1 MYKQLII
8 ARKDLNM
15 SPGKLAAQ
23 VSHASIAFLLEKI
36 LWGSKEVVRER
47 DGIMYHMDISL
58 DTDLFHDWITG
69 AETKVV
75 CRAKNKDDLLRA
87 VEAAKELGMEEY
99 KDYFLIYDACRTEL
113 EKESPEGTLTCI
125 GFRPMEAEEIDINY
139 TIKGYFCPNCGEKM
153 SLAFHLFFVI
163 EIESAIQI
171 LKWRG
176 RTNLR
181 KNFQFFPKYTLPF
194 HMVKC

>member
-1 MYKQLII
+1 M
-8 ARKDLNM
+8 
-15 SPGKLAAQ
+15 
-23 VSHASIAFLLEKI
+23 
-36 LWGSKEVVRER
+36 VRER

-113 EKESPEGTLTCI
+113 EKESPTCI
-125 GFRPMEAEEIDINY
+125 GFRPMEAEEIQLY
-139 TIKGYFCPNCGEKM
+139 
-153 SLAFHLFFVI
+153 H
-163 EIESAIQI
+163 
-171 LKWRG
+171 
-176 RTNLR
+176 
-181 KNFQFFPKYTLPF
+181 
-194 HMVKC
+194 

>member
-1 MYKQLII
+1 
-8 ARKDLNM
+8 M

-58 DTDLFHDWITG
+58 DTDLFHDWI
-69 AETKVV
+69 TKVV

-125 GFRPMEAEEIDINY
+125 GFRPMEAEEIEISIIPLRD
-139 TIKGYFCPNCGEKM
+139 TVEK
-153 SLAFHLFFVI
+153 
-163 EIESAIQI
+163 
-171 LKWRG
+171 R
-176 RTNLR
+176 
-181 KNFQFFPKYTLPF
+181 
-194 HMVKC
+194 

>member
-15 SPGKLAAQ
+15 FPM
-23 VSHASIAFLLEKI
+23 LLLLFFQRKYFGEAK
-36 LWGSKEVVRER
+36 KQYV
-47 DGIMYHMDISL
+47 YHN
-58 DTDLFHDWITG
+58 WIIE

-75 CRAKNKDDLLRA
+75 CRAKNKNDLLRA

-125 GFRPMEAEEIDINY
+125 GFRPMEAEEMDRMEN
-139 TIKGYFCPNCGEKM
+139 G
-153 SLAFHLFFVI
+153 LL
-163 EIESAIQI
+163 
-171 LKWRG
+171 
-176 RTNLR
+176 
-181 KNFQFFPKYTLPF
+181 
-194 HMVKC
+194 

>member
-58 DTDLFHDWITG
+58 DTDLFHDWIT
-69 AETKVV
+69 KVV

-125 GFRPMEAEEIDINY
+125 GFRPMEAEEIIPLRDIFAL
-139 TIKGYFCPNCGEKM
+139 TVEK
-153 SLAFHLFFVI
+153 
-163 EIESAIQI
+163 
-171 LKWRG
+171 R
-176 RTNLR
+176 
-181 KNFQFFPKYTLPF
+181 
-194 HMVKC
+194 

>member
-15 SPGKLAAQ
+15 SPGKLAPCFYCF
-23 VSHASIAFLLEKI
+23 SFGKDSL
-36 LWGSKEVVRER
+36 VVRER

-58 DTDLFHDWITG
+58 DTDWITG

-113 EKESPEGTLTCI
+113 EKRES
-125 GFRPMEAEEIDINY
+125 
-139 TIKGYFCPNCGEKM
+139 
-153 SLAFHLFFVI
+153 
-163 EIESAIQI
+163 
-171 LKWRG
+171 
-176 RTNLR
+176 
-181 KNFQFFPKYTLPF
+181 
-194 HMVKC
+194 

>member
-15 SPGKLAAQ
+15 SPGKLA
-23 VSHASIAFLLEKI
+23 HASIAFLLEKI

-69 AETKVV
+69 AETKV
-75 CRAKNKDDLLRA
+75 DLLRA

-125 GFRPMEAEEIDINY
+125 GFRPMEAEEIG
-139 TIKGYFCPNCGEKM
+139 K
-153 SLAFHLFFVI
+153 
-163 EIESAIQI
+163 
-171 LKWRG
+171 
-176 RTNLR
+176 
-181 KNFQFFPKYTLPF
+181 KYQLY
-194 HMVKC
+194 H

>member
-58 DTDLFHDWITG
+58 DRDLFHNWV
-69 AETKVV
+69 AESETKVV
-75 CRAKNKDDLLRA
+75 CGARNKERLLQA
-87 VEAAKELGMEEY
+87 VEMAKELGMEEN
-99 KDYFLIYDACRTEL
+99 KDYWLIYDACRTEL
-113 EKESPEGTLTCI
+113 EPESLNGTLTCI
-125 GFRPMEAEEIDINY
+125 GFRPMEAEEIDKIGKNY
-139 TIKGYFCPNCGEKM
+139 
-153 SLAFHLFFVI
+153 
-163 EIESAIQI
+163 
-171 LKWRG
+171 
-176 RTNLR
+176 NL
-181 KNFQFFPKYTLPF
+181 Y
-194 HMVKC
+194 

>member
-23 VSHASIAFLLEKI
+23 VSHAFLLEKI

-58 DTDLFHDWITG
+58 DTDLFHDWIT
-69 AETKVV
+69 EVV

-125 GFRPMEAEEIDINY
+125 GFRPMEAEEIEISIIPLRDIFAL
-139 TIKGYFCPNCGEKM
+139 TVEK
-153 SLAFHLFFVI
+153 
-163 EIESAIQI
+163 
-171 LKWRG
+171 R
-176 RTNLR
+176 
-181 KNFQFFPKYTLPF
+181 
-194 HMVKC
+194 

>member
-47 DGIMYHMDISL
+47 DGIMYHM

-125 GFRPMEAEEIDINY
+125 GFRPMEAEEIEEISIIPLRDIFAL
-139 TIKGYFCPNCGEKM
+139 TVEK
-153 SLAFHLFFVI
+153 
-163 EIESAIQI
+163 
-171 LKWRG
+171 R
-176 RTNLR
+176 
-181 KNFQFFPKYTLPF
+181 
-194 HMVKC
+194 